1 MMMEERPENQIIS
14 VKKTSIPKVSI
25 GMPVYNG
32 EKYMRQAID
41 SVLAQTYTDFEL
53 VISNNNSTD
62 GTEAICKEYAE
73 KDSRI
78 KYIKQPVNIGAIN
91 NFNFLLQ
98 HARGTYF
105 VWLCHDD
112 YLDASFLEVIVQY
125 LDEHADVA
133 LCVSDCKDVKDGV
146 VVKTKTHDD
155 IRDSED
161 WTLARRLFFTWK
173 HRHVLALYGIY
184 RLNIMQTNSIY
195 LRPGLKGIVY
205 GVEHS
210 VLAKVAIQG
219 RIVAL
224 PKLLKYE
231 RKHPQSL
238 GVSEPILLRPLLVL
252 LNVVYTSVKYQALVA
267 FFSNLTLRQKI
278 GIFGKMF
285 FCTVPIIFY
294 YSVEWIPRRSYRWL
308 FNRSF
313 FQPVRRR
320 IRAIL

>member
-1 MMMEERPENQIIS
+1 MRIEERTGNQIIS

-41 SVLAQTYTDFEL
+41 SVLSQTYPDFEL

-62 GTEAICKEYAE
+62 GTEAICKEYAK

-78 KYIKQPVNIGAIN
+78 KYIKQPVNIGAVN
-91 NFNFLLQ
+91 NFNFLLK

-112 YLDASFLEVIVQY
+112 YLDASFLEVITRY

-133 LCVSDCKDVKDGV
+133 LCVSDCNDVKDGV
-146 VVKTKTHDD
+146 IVKTKAHDD
-155 IRDSED
+155 IRDNAD
-161 WTLARRLFFTWK
+161 WKVVRRLFFTWK
-173 HRHVLALYGIY
+173 HKHVLALYGIY
-184 RLNIMQTNSIY
+184 RLSIMQTNNIY
-195 LRPGLKGIVY
+195 LKPGFKGIVY

-210 VLAKVAIQG
+210 LLPKVAIQG

-224 PKLLKYE
+224 PQLLKYE

-238 GVSEPILLRPLLVL
+238 GVSEPIFLRPLLVL
-252 LNVVYTSVKYQALVA
+252 INVIYTTIKYQALEA
-267 FFSNLTLRQKI
+267 FFSKLPLRQKLDI
-278 GIFGKMF
+278 YRKMLS
-285 FCTVPIIFY
+285 CNIPIIFY
-294 YSVEWIPRRSYRWL
+294 YSVEWIPRRCYRWL
-308 FNRSF
+308 FNIRF
-313 FQPVRRR
+313 LHAVRER